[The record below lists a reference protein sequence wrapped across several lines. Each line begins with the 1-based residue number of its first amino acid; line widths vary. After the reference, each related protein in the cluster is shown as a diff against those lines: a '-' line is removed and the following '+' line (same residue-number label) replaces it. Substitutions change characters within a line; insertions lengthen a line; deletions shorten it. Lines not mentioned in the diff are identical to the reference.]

1 MAEYEMEDE
10 NMEQETASTPARV
23 TDEEQLL
30 GTDTLDEVEVESFL
44 KDTMTYYRNLLDL
57 EDPYY
62 GFSSLKDKWN
72 EYDRC
77 YYVQGKKQEKKNS
90 KDYKG
95 NSDVMFP
102 DFHEKVE
109 TIRTREVNA
118 LFSGADQF
126 ITKPQRG
133 SAEEQ
138 ARVAKLLVE
147 YNFNCVDL
155 RTEVSLLDLDKL
167 VYGTCQAYVPFCE
180 EKVTSVEVIDY
191 LVNPETGKPVMIDG
205 VIQLTKPYKAK
216 VTRTLK
222 YTKLERLPI
231 QHVLVNP
238 QLRTVQ
244 EQEAVFIRLKKS
256 YKDLL
261 AMEEKGLL
269 AEGKAEYIKDF
280 AEGVNTSDQGAADR
294 DSATSTDQQ
303 ANNKEVQALEIYL
316 TYFWWENPEDED
328 DRVLFEAM
336 YLENGGLCGLRK
348 YPKNEIPIIKGVHI
362 QGRGYYGLGV
372 GDEMYSVYM
381 AKNTR
386 LNQVIDKSTW
396 EVLGGGLYDPQHL
409 PPGFKGLV
417 PGKWISVPGLAG
429 MLQQKGAP
437 ILGVNE
443 MLRDAK
449 ASAGLEVIDYL
460 DQALQSGTGATQ
472 LLAGQPTESQID
484 KTVGGIQAVIGQ
496 SNERINTY
504 LKDFEDQIL
513 KTYADVCYSN
523 YQEYLDPEKDLEKM
537 IDPIDLTYIDDQG
550 QEKTVELTSALSG
563 VDFVFQSTKRIVESE
578 EEIGKFQR
586 LLGILA
592 QAYQV
597 NPAVGE
603 LFIRMTDFSYMLKR
617 IGMDLD
623 IGDLDKIFPQ
633 QNYPQLVADLQ
644 GQLAQMTAQLQTQ
657 QMAIAA
663 TKAKLKDQPAALQ
676 TIGEVEKAFA
686 ESQAQQ
692 LA

>member
-1 MAEYEMEDE
+1 MADYEMQDE
-10 NMEQETASTPARV
+10 TMEEESVATPARV

-30 GTDTLDEVEVESFL
+30 GKDVLDEVEVDSFL

-57 EDPYY
+57 QDPYY
-62 GFSSLKDKWN
+62 EFNSLKDKWN

-77 YYVQGKKQEKKNS
+77 YYVQGKKSDKKNA

-95 NSDVMFP
+95 FSDVVFP
-102 DFHEKVE
+102 DFHEKIE
-109 TIRTREVNA
+109 TIRTREINA

-126 ITKPQRG
+126 VSKPQRG
-133 SAEEQ
+133 STEEN
-138 ARVAKLLVE
+138 ARVAKMLVE
-147 YNFNCVDL
+147 YNFNCIDL
-155 RTEVSLLDLDKL
+155 RTEVSLLNLDKL
-167 VYGTCQAYVPFCE
+167 VYGTFQAYVPFCE
-180 EKVTSVEVIDY
+180 EKVQSIEMIDY

-205 VIQLTKPYKAK
+205 VIQVVKPYKAK

-261 AMEEKGLL
+261 AMEEKGIL
-269 AEGKAEYIKDF
+269 AEGKAEYIKEF
-280 AEGVNTSDQGAADR
+280 TEGTNTSDQGAADR

-316 TYFWWENPEDED
+316 TYFFWENPEDKD

-348 YPKNEIPIIKGVHI
+348 YPKNEIPLIKGVHI
-362 QGRGYYGLGV
+362 QGRGYYGLGL

-396 EVLGGGLYDPQHL
+396 EVLGGGLFDPAHL
-409 PPGFKGLV
+409 PPGFKALV
-417 PGKWISVPGLAG
+417 PGRWIEVPGLAG

-449 ASAGLEVIDYL
+449 ASAGLEVINYL
-460 DQALQSGTGATQ
+460 NDALQTGTGATQ

-504 LKDFEDQIL
+504 LKDFEDQCL
-513 KTYADVCYSN
+513 KTFADVCYTN
-523 YQEYLDPEKDLEKM
+523 YQEYLDPETDLEKM

-550 QEKTVELTSALSG
+550 QEKQVSLTNTMSG
-563 VDFVFQSTKRIVESE
+563 VDFVFQSTKRIIEAE

-586 LLGILA
+586 LLGILG
-592 QAYQV
+592 QGFQI

-603 LFIRMTDFSYMLKR
+603 VLIRGTDFNYMLRR

-623 IGDLDKIFPQ
+623 IGDIDKVFPP

-644 GQLAQMTAQLQTQ
+644 GQLAQLTAQMQVQ
-657 QMAIAA
+657 QMAVAA
-663 TKAKLKDQPAALQ
+663 TKQKLKDQPAALQ
-676 TIGEVEKAFA
+676 VIGEVEQAFA

-692 LA
+692 A